1 MEPLWMLCEMH
12 RWQYNH
18 AAAWFDILDWCQEHF
33 VFEDWSHNWDEITFR
48 REEDYV
54 IFLLRWA

>member
-1 MEPLWMLCEMH
+1 MCCEMH

-18 AAAWFDILDWCQEHF
+18 AAAWFDILDWCKEHF

-48 REEDYV
+48 REQDYAM
-54 IFLLRWA
+54 FLLRWA